1 MSVIS
6 KMSSV
11 LESTYNNLS
20 LTGVPIYFIAGLVV
34 AFGISALFNDNFR
47 QVLLFCWTCFFKP
60 FTQPSKSSSNQQHAL
75 ESFYKAQA
83 KIYDNTRS
91 TLLQGRTTAL
101 ALAAAHLQKSKDL
114 VWVDV
119 GGGTGWNIEE
129 MDKILPIRK
138 HFKAVYLV
146 DLSPSLLEVAKERFE
161 QRGWKNV
168 HCLLADACTF
178 TIDQPSA
185 DFISFSYSLSMIPT
199 FHSCIDHVSPMLH
212 RDGVVAC
219 VDFGV
224 QSEITSVGRVNT
236 LGGMKN
242 RHNPWIFRTFWRIW
256 FEADRVFLD
265 PARRDYLEYR
275 FGTLKSLNCY
285 NKKLGNI
292 PYYVWLGCDKDR
304 SPALLHRINALATES
319 PYLAPQDVVDHTTE
333 IAKSKGHEAALSNFA
348 RNLPYPS
355 IYYQNDIWRVYYD
368 EVNPQYN
375 QFNDQYIYAFTWEDP
390 REDAKILNLSS
401 KDTVL
406 AITSAGDNILAY
418 ASLPDPPRR
427 IHGVDLNPAQNH
439 LMELKLASFKA
450 LKREDVWQMF
460 GSGRIDNFR
469 DLLVNK
475 LAPHMS
481 SNAFQYWYDKG
492 PTTFDVNSRG
502 LYNTGFSRWA
512 LRLARY
518 VFRICG
524 VTEYIEKLCNATTM
538 EEQKEIWDKK
548 IKPTLFNPIVSKL
561 LVGNPLFLWKALGVP
576 ANQAAMM
583 GPSVIKYVVD
593 TLDPVIGRSLIS
605 TDNYFYYLTLM
616 GKYSQENCPDY
627 LEKDIYKKFSGPNS
641 PIDNIRLHTD
651 LLNDVFARL
660 TKNSLTVAVIMDHM
674 DWFDPEGTDADD
686 EINALYGALAPGGR
700 VLLRSASTSP
710 WYIKNFERL
719 GYKCEAAGVRVSG
732 ETIDRINMYAS
743 TWVCTKIP
751 TNQQRKMSTLQL

>member
-1 MSVIS
+1 
-6 KMSSV
+6 
-11 LESTYNNLS
+11 
-20 LTGVPIYFIAGLVV
+20 
-34 AFGISALFNDNFR
+34 
-47 QVLLFCWTCFFKP
+47 
-60 FTQPSKSSSNQQHAL
+60 
-75 ESFYKAQA
+75 
-83 KIYDNTRS
+83 
-91 TLLQGRTTAL
+91 
-101 ALAAAHLQKSKDL
+101 
-114 VWVDV
+114 
-119 GGGTGWNIEE
+119 
-129 MDKILPIRK
+129 
-138 HFKAVYLV
+138 
-146 DLSPSLLEVAKERFE
+146 
-161 QRGWKNV
+161 
-168 HCLLADACTF
+168 
-178 TIDQPSA
+178 
-185 DFISFSYSLSMIPT
+185 
-199 FHSCIDHVSPMLH
+199 
-212 RDGVVAC
+212 
-219 VDFGV
+219 
-224 QSEITSVGRVNT
+224 
-236 LGGMKN
+236 MKN

-304 SPALLHRINALATES
+304 SPAFLHRINALATES
-319 PYLAPQDVVDHTTE
+319 PYLAPQDVDHTAE

-450 LKREDVWQMF
+450 LKRDDVWQMF

-492 PTTFDVNSRG
+492 PNTFDVNSRG

-524 VTEYIEKLCNATTM
+524 VTEYIEKLCSATTM
-538 EEQKEIWDKK
+538 EEQKQIWDKK

-616 GKYSQENCPDY
+616 GKYSQDNCPDY
-627 LEKDIYKKFSGPNS
+627 LKKDIYKKFSGPNS

-686 EINALYGALAPGGR
+686 EINALYGALAPG
-700 VLLRSASTSP
+700 V
-710 WYIKNFERL
+710 
-719 GYKCEAAGVRVSG
+719 
-732 ETIDRINMYAS
+732 
-743 TWVCTKIP
+743 
-751 TNQQRKMSTLQL
+751 